1 MDKKK
6 LRENLG
12 NFSTGVIIACAR
24 KKNFFATKFFN
35 ENFLE
40 NNKIIKK
47 FEDFWQNFF
56 EKNSIGNKISKKFF
70 SESFKL
76 KDGDIQNFL
85 DDKIFNKIK
94 TIFSDEFFGMTINS
108 FASISLEPPLIS
120 FCIDNKSSNL
130 KLFKQNRY
138 FLLNILSQEQQDLAS
153 AFATPKNSKK
163 WTVEPYI
170 FSKFNLLKYL

>member
-94 TIFSDEFFGMTINS
+94 NWG
-108 FASISLEPPLIS
+108 A
-120 FCIDNKSSNL
+120 
-130 KLFKQNRY
+130 
-138 FLLNILSQEQQDLAS
+138 
-153 AFATPKNSKK
+153 
-163 WTVEPYI
+163 
-170 FSKFNLLKYL
+170 